1 LEDGEEIGVDGGGF
15 HRGHRCGK
23 PLWVFN
29 VPFFSNLA
37 DSGPES
43 ACITIR
49 SPLPCMTSTDT
60 LIFFRS
66 SANSVYEKATMPP

>member
-1 LEDGEEIGVDGGGF
+1 MVAASVVGTP
-15 HRGHRCGK
+15 RGK

-29 VPFFSNLA
+29 VPFFRNLA

-49 SPLPCMTSTDT
+49 SSSPCMTSTDT

-66 SANSVYEKATMPP
+66 SAKSVYEKATMPP